1 MKPPF
6 RSLQV
11 DFSRAVRASIPALL
25 VAAAPLA
32 GEPRVWTSSDGK
44 TVTAELVD
52 ATDATVT
59 IRNDAGREF
68 ILPHERLSQADREA
82 IQAHLAKK
90 KAEAASVVWPPA
102 NAEEAIPAAQFRKLQ
117 VADPKKFNSTY
128 AGRVLAIR
136 GQVLEVKEDK
146 MGPNAGFIVTID
158 TDDKV
163 PIEFKFIKANYDK
176 DLTLLLGPS
185 YNRGRGPYNE
195 DMFRVGVL
203 ERSLVVERRYVVSR
217 ESYYNDTA
225 ETWRYRTKWSDW
237 EVFARPATRGD
248 TVTIR
253 GEFVSVFNSIM
264 SFKDSILTDRGSAS
278 VPRSTYNY

>member
-176 DLTLLLGPS
+176 DLTLLLGTS

-264 SFKDSILTDRGSAS
+264 SFRILF
-278 VPRSTYNY
+278 

>member
-1 MKPPF
+1 MKPRHLSIQAVF
-6 RSLQV
+6 RRL
-11 DFSRAVRASIPALL
+11 VRSVIPALL
-25 VAAAPLA
+25 VASAPLA

-68 ILPHERLSQADREA
+68 TLPHERLSQADRDA

-102 NAEEAIPAAQFRKLQ
+102 NAEEAIPAVQFRKLQ
-117 VADPKKFNSTY
+117 VAEPKKFNATY

-146 MGPNAGFIVTID
+146 MGPNAGFLVVLD
-158 TDDKV
+158 TEDKV
-163 PIEFKFIKANYDK
+163 PVEFKFIKANYDK
-176 DLTLLLGPS
+176 DLTLLLGPA

-195 DMFRVGVL
+195 DMFRVGVS
-203 ERSLVVERRYVVSR
+203 ERNLVVERRYVISR
-217 ESYYNDTA
+217 DSYYNDTA
-225 ETWRYRTKWSDW
+225 EAWRYRTKWSDW
-237 EVFARPATRGD
+237 EVFARPAARGD

-253 GEFVSVFNSIM
+253 GEFVSVFNSLM
-264 SFKDSILTDRGSAS
+264 SFKDSILTERGAAS